1 MEITKEDKEI
11 LTALKKARSHLDNV
25 IKMTEGKKYCVD
37 ILQQNLAV
45 IGLLK
50 SANGKLL
57 ERHLNSC
64 FKRAMEGTNEKQKK
78 KMIVEI
84 LKIERLNNK

>member
-1 MEITKEDKEI
+1 MKIKENEKI

-45 IGLLK
+45 VGLLK